1 MRFDTAL
8 TVMLDVDV
16 IFRLVGQLKKKLLFI
31 LSHTED
37 DKILFLSFIEISVE
51 EKKDLQH
58 VKKYDSMF
66 IKLCFINSNNAVNRC
81 FSDYLG

>member
-1 MRFDTAL
+1 
-8 TVMLDVDV
+8 MLDVDV

-51 EKKDLQH
+51 EKKI
-58 VKKYDSMF
+58 YSMWKSM
-66 IKLCFINSNNAVNRC
+66 IQCLSSYVLLIATM
-81 FSDYLG
+81 L

>member
-16 IFRLVGQLKKKLLFI
+16 IFRLVRQLKKKKLLFI
-31 LSHTED
+31 LSHIED

-51 EKKDLQH
+51 EKKI
-58 VKKYDSMF
+58 YSM
-66 IKLCFINSNNAVNRC
+66 
-81 FSDYLG
+81 